1 MFEYCISKFIFNY
14 QGCVFLLKELFKH
27 LNGYKRYLILGPLF
41 KLTEAVFELMIP
53 KVTGKIIDNGIAT
66 GDTEYVKKM
75 FAVMVI
81 LGISGLAFALTCQ
94 FFAAKCAYGFGT
106 SLRSALYKHINSLSR
121 TQTDK
126 LGSSTLLTRLV
137 NDTNAVQTGVNMA
150 IRLATRSPFLII
162 GATVMAI
169 SIDFKI
175 SCVFLIAAPI
185 IAFIIYKIMS
195 VSIPLIRNNQKR
207 LDNIS
212 LLTNENIE
220 GIRVI
225 RAFSRQNEEI
235 SEFSDVCDEYCENTS
250 AAGKISALLNPLTF
264 TIMNAA
270 AVVIIALSGN
280 RVNIGDLSQG
290 EVTALVNYL
299 VSVSLALIVF
309 ASLVGNLTKAFAG
322 AKRLTEILAIKPSME
337 DGSEEIT
344 ENDAPVLEF
353 KNVSFK
359 YSEASE
365 NSIEDISFTIGKN
378 EVLGI
383 IGPTG
388 SGKSTIVNLIERD
401 YDCSSGNI
409 MIFGKDIRS
418 LKLSSLHRFVS
429 SVPQKASLISG
440 TVRDNILTGNK
451 NASDEEVISALKIAQ
466 AYEFVE
472 KLPDGINA
480 PVLTS
485 GKNFSGGQKQRL
497 TVARAIASKPAV
509 LILDDSTSA
518 LDAATDYKLRQAV
531 HDELKNTSVILIS
544 QRASSLKNADKIL
557 VLDDGKC
564 VGFGTND
571 YLAENCSVYA
581 DIIKMQKAGD

>member
-1 MFEYCISKFIFNY
+1 M
-14 QGCVFLLKELFKH
+14 KELFKH
-27 LNGYKRYLILGPLF
+27 LNGYKKYLILGPLF

-53 KVTGKIIDNGIAT
+53 KVTGKIIDYGIAP
-66 GDTEYVKKM
+66 GDTAYVKKM
-75 FAVMVI
+75 FVVMVI

-106 SLRSALYKHINSLSR
+106 SLRSGLYRHINSLSKA
-121 TQTDK
+121 QTDK
-126 LGSSTLLTRLV
+126 LGASTLLTRLV
-137 NDTNAVQTGVNMA
+137 NDTNSVQTGVNMA

-169 SIDFKI
+169 SIDFRI
-175 SCVFLIAAPI
+175 SCIFLLTAPV

-195 VSIPLIRNNQKR
+195 VSIPLIRNNQKC

-235 SEFSDVCDEYCENTS
+235 SEFSGVCDDYCEKAS
-250 AAGKISALLNPLTF
+250 VAGKISALLNPLTF
-264 TIMNAA
+264 TIMNIAS
-270 AVVIIALSGN
+270 VVIIALSGK
-280 RVNIGDLSQG
+280 RVYIGDLSQG

-309 ASLVGNLTKAFAG
+309 AGLVGNLTKAFAS

-337 DGSEEIT
+337 DGSEEIIKT
-344 ENDAPVLEF
+344 DAPVLEF
-353 KNVSFK
+353 QNVSFK
-359 YSEASE
+359 YNDSSE
-365 NSIEDISFTIGKN
+365 NSIEDISFTLGEN

-388 SGKSTIVNLIERD
+388 SGKTTLVNLIERD
-401 YDCSSGNI
+401 YDCSSGQI
-409 MIFGKDIRS
+409 LIFGKDIRS

-429 SVPQKASLISG
+429 SVPQKASLLSG
-440 TVRDNILTGNK
+440 TIRENILTGNK
-451 NASDEEVISALKIAQ
+451 KASDEDIISALKIAQ

-472 KLPDGINA
+472 KLPKGLDA

-497 TVARAIASKPAV
+497 TVARAIASKPNV

-518 LDAATDYKLRQAV
+518 LDAATDFKLRQAL
-531 HDELKNTSVILIS
+531 HDELKNTAVILIS

-564 VGFGTND
+564 VGFGTHD
-571 YLAENCSVYA
+571 YLSENCSVYA
-581 DIIKMQKAGD
+581 DIIKMQKAGE

>member
-1 MFEYCISKFIFNY
+1 MRY
-14 QGCVFLLKELFKH
+14 QLKELFKH
-27 LNGYKRYLILGPLF
+27 LKGYRKYLILGPIF

-53 KVTGKIIDNGIAT
+53 KVTGKIIDNGIAA
-66 GDTEYVKKM
+66 GDAAYVRKM
-75 FAVMVI
+75 FIVMVV
-81 LGISGLAFALTCQ
+81 LGFSGLAFALTCQ

-106 SLRSALYKHINSLSR
+106 SLRSALYRHINSLSK
-121 TQTDK
+121 TETDK
-126 LGSSTLLTRLV
+126 LGASTLLTRLV
-137 NDTNAVQTGVNMA
+137 NDTNSVQTGVNMA

-169 SIDFKI
+169 SIDFKT
-175 SCVFLIAAPI
+175 SCVFLIAAPV

-195 VSIPLIRNNQKR
+195 LSIPIIRNNQKR
-207 LDNIS
+207 LDKIS

-225 RAFSRQNEEI
+225 RAFSRQQEEI
-235 SEFSDVCDEYCENTS
+235 TEFSEISDEYCENAS

-270 AVVIIALSGN
+270 AVVIIALSGK
-280 RVNIGDLSQG
+280 RVYIGDLTQG

-309 ASLVGNLTKAFAG
+309 ASLVGHLTKAFAS
-322 AKRLTEILAIKPSME
+322 AKRLSEILSVKSSMK
-337 DGSEEIT
+337 DGTEEISET
-344 ENDAPVLEF
+344 SDTLLEF
-353 KNVSFK
+353 RNVSFK
-359 YSEASE
+359 YSEAAE
-365 NSIEDISFTIGKN
+365 NSIEDISFSLEKN

-401 YDCSSGNI
+401 YDCSSGEILIYGKNI
-409 MIFGKDIRS
+409 SSI
-418 LKLSSLHRFVS
+418 KLSSLHKFVS
-429 SVPQKASLISG
+429 VVPQKAALLSG
-440 TVRDNILTGNK
+440 TIKENILTGNK
-451 NASDEEVISALKIAQ
+451 NASDEEIISALKISQ
-466 AYEFVE
+466 SYEFVE
-472 KLPDGINA
+472 KLEDGINA
-480 PVLTS
+480 AVLPG

-497 TVARAIASKPAV
+497 TVARAIASKPSV

-518 LDAATDYKLRQAV
+518 LDASTDLKLRQAV
-531 HDELKNTSVILIS
+531 HDELKNTAVILIS

-564 VGFGTND
+564 VGFGTHD
-571 YLAENCSVYA
+571 YLSQNCSVYA
-581 DIIKMQKAGD
+581 DILKMQKAGD